1 MMVNRQK
8 GFSLLEVLVAFSIFA
23 ISISIL
29 FQLYSK
35 GAQSAR
41 LSDDYAN
48 AVIIAQ
54 SRLSNIG
61 VESFPEVGVYEDDND
76 KYRWITR
83 VSSDEDNTG
92 LEEVHKLIKRNV
104 EIEVFWESMSKTR
117 SIKLNTSRLFP
128 SS

>member
-1 MMVNRQK
+1 MMNRQK
-8 GFSLLEVLVAFSIFA
+8 GFALLEVLVAFSIFA
-23 ISISIL
+23 VSIGIL
-29 FQLYSK
+29 FQIYSK

-54 SRLSNIG
+54 TRLSNIG
-61 VESFPEVGVYEDDND
+61 VESFPEVGVHEENND

-83 VSSDEDNTG
+83 VSSTEDNAG
-92 LEEVHKLIKRNV
+92 LEEMHKLIKRNIEV
-104 EIEVFWESMSKTR
+104 EVFWESMSKTR
-117 SIKLNTSRLFP
+117 SIKFNTSKLFP